1 MEGQIK
7 FENNQ
12 RFIYREAWDNGNGYV
27 EEPGWYPYPVTQQEI
42 LQGMVDVQF
51 REDME
56 VMENGQG

>member
-12 RFIYREAWDNGNGYV
+12 RFIYREAWDNGSGYV
-27 EEPGWYPYPVTQQEI
+27 EGPGWYPYPVTQQEI